1 MTSSLSVAF
10 RRAYP
15 VIVVSV
21 ANVLVQ
27 NCKQMLTIST
37 LIQTYAY
44 IYIHMYIRIYMHIS
58 IYIYIYTHVYT
69 RNRYLPVHVHVQKHI
84 NV

>member
-44 IYIHMYIRIYMHIS
+44 IYIYTCIYAFIC
-58 IYIYIYTHVYT
+58 IFLYIYTHVYT

>member
-44 IYIHMYIRIYMHIS
+44 IYIYTCIYAFIC
-58 IYIYIYTHVYT
+58 IFLYIYIHMYTHATDIYLYMCMY
-69 RNRYLPVHVHVQKHI
+69 RNT
-84 NV
+84 